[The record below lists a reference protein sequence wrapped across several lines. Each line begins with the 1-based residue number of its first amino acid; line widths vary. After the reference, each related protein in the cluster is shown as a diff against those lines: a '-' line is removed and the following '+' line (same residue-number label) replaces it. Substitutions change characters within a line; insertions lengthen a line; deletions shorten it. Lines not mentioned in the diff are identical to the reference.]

1 MHIANICKTA
11 STKIKS
17 VNTIRYT
24 FDEKQTKLLYN
35 SFVLPQFNF
44 LKIEEI
50 QKRGLRIVYDNP
62 HMSSQELL
70 NCDHP
75 HMSSQ
80 ELLNCD
86 QPSRHLPA
94 QRLTYKLTTT
104 RCDICSK
111 LTIKTSE
118 GRQWR
123 RSGVFIVSCEHIS
136 YLALVFLL
144 LTLKM

>member
-35 SFVLPQFNF
+35 SFILPQFNF

-50 QKRGLRIVYDNP
+50 QKRGLRIVYDNA
-62 HMSSQELL
+62 
-70 NCDHP
+70 

-144 LTLKM
+144 LTLNM